1 MVQAVVCK
9 EEIGWRD
16 NSRRIL
22 LVATDIGFHMA
33 GDGAVCCKF
42 IPIFSENL
50 MFSQSI
56 VLKLSLKFIN
66 KFEI

>member
-9 EEIGWRD
+9 EEICWRD

-22 LVATDIGFHMA
+22 LVATDVGFHMA
-33 GDGAVCCKF
+33 GDGAVSYKF

-50 MFSQSI
+50 MFSQS
-56 VLKLSLKFIN
+56 KKFSFI
-66 KFEI
+66 I

>member
-22 LVATDIGFHMA
+22 LVATDVGFHMA
-33 GDGAVCCKF
+33 GDGAVRYKF

-56 VLKLSLKFIN
+56 V
-66 KFEI
+66 